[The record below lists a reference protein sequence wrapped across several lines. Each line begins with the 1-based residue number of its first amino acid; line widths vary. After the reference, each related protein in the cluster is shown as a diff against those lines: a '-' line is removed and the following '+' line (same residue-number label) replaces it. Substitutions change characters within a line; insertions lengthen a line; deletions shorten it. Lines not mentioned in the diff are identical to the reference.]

1 MLNNSIAN
9 NLCFQLGGIMTITK
23 KNVLDTLSK
32 VFPTLKQKY
41 DISKIGVFGSVARN
55 QDNSE
60 SDIDIIVEMHPD
72 LFKRICLKNELESI
86 LGKKVDV
93 VRYWKGMNRFL
104 KQRINR
110 EGLYV

>member
-1 MLNNSIAN
+1 MTIAN
-9 NLCFQLGGIMTITK
+9 K
-23 KNVLDTLSK
+23 KVFDTLSK
-32 VFPTLKQKY
+32 VFPELKQKY
-41 DISKIGVFGSVARN
+41 GISKIGVFGSVARS
-55 QDNSE
+55 QDNIE
-60 SDIDIIVEMHPD
+60 SDVDIIVEMHPD

-104 KQRINR
+104 KQRIDQ